1 MDYTNEYL
9 EHLIIANN
17 PDITSTEASEL
28 VSGAIDSA
36 SAGTTIN
43 NGKGIDIG
51 YVEDGET
58 YQYQV
63 IRLYE

>member
-1 MDYTNEYL
+1 MVIKVKT
-9 EHLIIANN
+9 
-17 PDITSTEASEL
+17 
-28 VSGAIDSA
+28 V
-36 SAGTTIN
+36 N

-51 YVEDGET
+51 YVDNDDN